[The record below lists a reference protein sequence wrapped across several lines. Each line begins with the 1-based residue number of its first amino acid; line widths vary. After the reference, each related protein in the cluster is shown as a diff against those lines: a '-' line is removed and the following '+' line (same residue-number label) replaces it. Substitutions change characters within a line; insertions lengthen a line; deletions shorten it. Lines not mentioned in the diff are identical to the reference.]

1 MLSLIFFIYRKKRE
15 KSEEKRKKKEDPI
28 ELMRTYLEGRAKEPS
43 SSSSSSISKVTKKTG
58 QSKTVEQLR
67 KERIERELQERNR
80 TAALMNPQQNAHV
93 SDRRYYHSQFNR
105 NV

>member
-28 ELMRTYLEGRAKEPS
+28 ELMRTYLEGRAKEP
-43 SSSSSSISKVTKKTG
+43 SSSSSISKVTKKTG